1 MTGNDYEEPYDTQKM
16 EEWLENYFLD
26 PLTSFYDQTQF
37 RIDLFETDQEWI
49 IEALLD
55 DYQSS
60 EITVNVEDK
69 KLIISGKRRVSS
81 SRIIEQIKTRAIEF
95 PFLIK
100 DQKITASFQKGILE
114 IFISKLEKAFKKN
127 RYITL
132 P

>member
-1 MTGNDYEEPYDTQKM
+1 VAGNDFEEPYDVQKM

-49 IEALLD
+49 VEASMD
-55 DYQSS
+55 DYQAS

-69 KLIISGKRRVSS
+69 KLIISGKGRVSTS
-81 SRIIEQIKTRAIEF
+81 NMHGHIQTRTIEF
-95 PFLIK
+95 PFPIK

>member
-1 MTGNDYEEPYDTQKM
+1 MAGNDFEEPYDVQKM
-16 EEWLENYFLD
+16 DEWLENYFLD
-26 PLTSFYDQTQF
+26 PLTSFYDQIQF

-49 IEALLD
+49 VEASMD

-60 EITVNVEDK
+60 KITVNVKDK
-69 KLIISGKRRVSS
+69 KLIISVKGRISS
-81 SRIIEQIKTRAIEF
+81 SNINGQIQTRTIEF
-95 PFLIK
+95 PFPIK

-114 IFISKLEKAFKKN
+114 IFISKQEKAFNKN

>member
-1 MTGNDYEEPYDTQKM
+1 VSENDYDEPNDFQKM

-26 PLTSFYDQTQF
+26 PLTSFYDQTLF

-49 IEALLD
+49 VEAQMD

-69 KLIISGKRRVSS
+69 KLIIRGKRWVSS
-81 SRIIEQIKTRAIEF
+81 SNINEQIRTRTIEF
-95 PFLIK
+95 PFPIK
-100 DQKITASFQKGILE
+100 DQKITASFQNGILE